1 MQLWKVMMALV
12 GVLMAGAASGA
23 WAQTNARP
31 GPILRT
37 DGAPLRMVDARLTHH
52 PGRSQYDNE
61 VRLAFTV
68 TNGTPE
74 TVLSLLVH
82 CVIRNP
88 FEEVVFDQQ
97 LKLEGVIQPH
107 ATYAMDSWWLWR
119 NFLQAEKVYEK
130 LWAIAGNNTARLSTR
145 VVAASFASG
154 RIWYH
159 DSIFMDQVF
168 AQYQQR
174 DDDFRLAAIEGLTN
188 LALTDKDGNGL
199 LHRACT
205 AGVTNLRIYQRLIE
219 KGAAVQHKNAQG
231 QTALHMAPEAGVA
244 RALLAAGLPV
254 DARDAQGRTPL
265 MRAVSW
271 GYWPESGNK
280 QALLAYLVNAGA
292 DVNARDSH
300 GKSVLEQVRHEDN
313 TAYEFLIAK
322 GARYTLLDTIQ
333 RNDQARTGQLLAR
346 REGVNLSR
354 FDGQSTWTPLRYAV
368 DKADLELVKRLVLDG
383 ANPHYACP
391 KTRIN
396 LVHQAVARRSE
407 DILRYLLSL
416 RVAHT
421 TRSSMGTTPLEYAG
435 ALKWITGE
443 EILRQFGAR

>member
-1 MQLWKVMMALV
+1 MRLRKGLMAMV

-31 GPILRT
+31 GAILRT
-37 DGAPLRMVDARLTHH
+37 DGAPLRMIGVRLTHH
-52 PGRSQYDNE
+52 PGSSQYDHE
-61 VRLAFTV
+61 VRLAFTI

-97 LKLEGVIQPH
+97 LRLESVIQPQ
-107 ATYAMDSWWLWR
+107 ATYAMDSWWLWK
-119 NFLQAEKVYEK
+119 NFLEAEQVYKK
-130 LWAIAGNNTARLSTR
+130 LWAIAANNTARLSTR
-145 VVAASFASG
+145 VVAASFSSG

-159 DSIFMDQVF
+159 DSIFLDQVF
-168 AQYQQR
+168 PQYQQR
-174 DDDFRLAAIEGLTN
+174 DDVFRLAAIEGLTN

-231 QTALHMAPEAGVA
+231 QTALHLAPEAGVA

-254 DARDAQGRTPL
+254 DVRDAQGRTPL
-265 MRAVSW
+265 MRVVSP
-271 GYWPESGNK
+271 GYWPVAGRK
-280 QALLAYLVNAGA
+280 RALLECFVNAGA

-300 GKSVLEQVRHEDN
+300 GQSVVEQVYYNDN
-313 TAYEFLIAK
+313 TSYEFLIAR

-333 RNDQARTGQLLAR
+333 RNDQTRTDQLLAR
-346 REGVNLSR
+346 REGVNLTR

-368 DKADLELVKRLVLDG
+368 DKADLELVKRLVIAG
-383 ANPHYACP
+383 ANPHYSCP

-396 LVHQAVARRSE
+396 LVHQAAYAGSE
-407 DILRYLLSL
+407 DVLRYLIGI
-416 RVAHT
+416 RVPLH
-421 TRSSMGTTPLEYAG
+421 TRSTHGKTPYDWAMEKWSVG
-435 ALKWITGE
+435 AA
-443 EILRQFGAR
+443 ILRQFGAR